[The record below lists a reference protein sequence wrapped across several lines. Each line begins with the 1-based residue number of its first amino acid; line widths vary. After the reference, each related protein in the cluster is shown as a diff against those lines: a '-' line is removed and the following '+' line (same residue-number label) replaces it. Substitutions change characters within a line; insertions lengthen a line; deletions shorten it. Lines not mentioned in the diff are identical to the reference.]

1 MRAKY
6 FIVLILASCA
16 VRGAYAGGSVGM
28 PTVTQ
33 PLGTFVPNPY
43 GNPYGKPLGNQYS
56 NPLYGGPY
64 TNPYGNPYANPYYA
78 NPYANPYGNPY
89 GTSPYYGYGNG
100 VPGGYYP
107 RLPVYGAPQ
116 LINGNFYN
124 FNVGGGTMSLWRAP
138 SGYYYPW
145 MGGYNYT
152 QYPIYIYNGTSS
164 TPTESQPP
172 LSTVFS
178 DLNEYLDQAK
188 KSGKIDENQYKHL
201 KQRASDL
208 IVKENSQ
215 AYENGGTADPSQE
228 SDMRRDVEG
237 LSAEVA
243 RAVRP

>member
-6 FIVLILASCA
+6 IIAVILASCTLRA
-16 VRGAYAGGSVGM
+16 ACAGGSVGV
-28 PTVTQ
+28 PGVTT
-33 PLGTFVPNPY
+33 PMGSFAPNPY
-43 GNPYGKPLGNQYS
+43 GNPFGKPLGN
-56 NPLYGGPY
+56 PY
-64 TNPYGNPYANPYYA
+64 TNPYGNPYV
-78 NPYANPYGNPY
+78 NPYGNPY

-100 VPGGYYP
+100 LPGGYYP
-107 RLPVYGAPQ
+107 RLPVYGPPQ
-116 LINGNFYN
+116 LINGNYYN
-124 FNVGGGTMSLWRAP
+124 FNVGGGLMSLWRAP

-164 TPTESQPP
+164 TPTESLPP

-188 KSGKIDENQYKHL
+188 KNGKIDENQYKHL
-201 KQRASDL
+201 KQRATDL
-208 IVKENSQ
+208 IVKENAQS
-215 AYENGGTADPSQE
+215 YENGGTTDSSQE
-228 SDMRRDVEG
+228 TDMRRDVEG